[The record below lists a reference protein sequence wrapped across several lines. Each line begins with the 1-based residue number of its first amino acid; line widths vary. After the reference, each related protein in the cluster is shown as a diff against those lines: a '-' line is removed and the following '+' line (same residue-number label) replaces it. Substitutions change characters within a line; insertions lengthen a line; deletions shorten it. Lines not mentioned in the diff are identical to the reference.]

1 MTTRVS
7 WVITC
12 EIVSQ
17 FFKYSRNAL
26 RAIEDTS
33 SHARARRARE
43 EHRAVLAPNLTDS
56 NARRA
61 RAQRRA
67 SSTAA
72 QRVVDVVAM
81 VGLAR

>member
-43 EHRAVLAPNLTDS
+43 EHRAVLAPTSPTPTLAGPVPS
-56 NARRA
+56 GGRPARR
-61 RAQRRA
+61 RSV
-67 SSTAA
+67 SSTS
-72 QRVVDVVAM
+72 
-81 VGLAR
+81 